1 MYKRTPSR
9 ITIRN
14 RRRFIVRA
22 ILWSGFIWCIFSI
35 ARLFWFGEAYVRE
48 GGGMVFPGFSTDLH
62 SFVSFSIVITLVF
75 LFFLSFVSRLKI
87 RMVTVEHSRTRFYES
102 WSRVQKPYYF
112 ITPSNTVDVRIF
124 GKRWLRTFHCSSELR
139 ATMKDGK
146 SYVVCIDG
154 TSIEA
159 ARLATSADDWKLEQG
174 IALEMGQ

>member
-14 RRRFIVRA
+14 RRRFVVRA
-22 ILWSGFIWCIFSI
+22 ILWSGFAAYVFSI
-35 ARLFWFGEAYVRE
+35 VRPFWIGEAKMLE
-48 GGGMVFPGFSTDLH
+48 GGGMVSPNYSIDLP
-62 SFVSFSIVITLVF
+62 FIIPLSIVIILVF
-75 LFFLSFVSRLKI
+75 YLFLSFVSRLKI
-87 RMVTVEHSRTRFYES
+87 RMVTVVHSRTRFYES
-102 WSRVQKPYYF
+102 WSRVQRPYYF
-112 ITPSNTVDVRIF
+112 VTPSNTVDVRIF
-124 GKRWLRTFHCSSELR
+124 GKRWLRTFHCSPELR

-159 ARLATSADDWKLEQG
+159 ARLATSADEWKLEQG